1 MIFVQVDDNEGHY
14 LKTVMDELFGR
25 PNFVT
30 TFIWQKVDSPN
41 DNKVAVT
48 PDHEY
53 ILCFAKDLATAVLKQ
68 KHDVSLLDAFRGR
81 RVSQGGHGMY
91 ASAFDRITIEP
102 GKMNGQPCIRGLRLT
117 VRRIVEAVGEYRSR
131 EDLRTDYP
139 DLDDEDIRQALGY
152 AAAML
157 GDQIV
162 ELKTAS

>member
-1 MIFVQVDDNEGHY
+1 
-14 LKTVMDELFGR
+14 
-25 PNFVT
+25 
-30 TFIWQKVDSPN
+30 
-41 DNKVAVT
+41 
-48 PDHEY
+48 
-53 ILCFAKDLATAVLKQ
+53 
-68 KHDVSLLDAFRGR
+68 
-81 RVSQGGHGMY
+81 MY